1 MPNNEQLWEDMKRLN
16 DVMEE
21 LLWDPDDEII
31 FSHNGTDII
40 CLLYTSPSPR
50 DQA

>member
-21 LLWDPDDEII
+21 LLWDPDDELV
-31 FSHNGTDII
+31 FTHNCTDII
-40 CLLYTSPSPR
+40 IKNKTQSLDKL
-50 DQA
+50 

>member
-31 FSHNGTDII
+31 FSHNGKTP
-40 CLLYTSPSPR
+40 LLVLLT
-50 DQA
+50 

>member
-21 LLWDPDDEII
+21 LLWDQDDELV
-31 FSHNGTDII
+31 FTHNGTDII
-40 CLLYTSPSPR
+40 IKNNTQSLDKL
-50 DQA
+50 

>member
-31 FSHNGTDII
+31 FSHIGTDFII
-40 CLLYTSPSPR
+40 KNKTQGLDKT
-50 DQA
+50 

>member
-21 LLWDPDDEII
+21 LLWDPDDELV
-31 FSHNGTDII
+31 FTHNGTDII
-40 CLLYTSPSPR
+40 IKNKPQSLAKL
-50 DQA
+50 

>member
-21 LLWDPDDEII
+21 LLWDPDDELVVT
-31 FSHNGTDII
+31 HNGTDII
-40 CLLYTSPSPR
+40 IKNKTHSLDKL
-50 DQA
+50 